1 MFWEYSLNDLL
12 AKGGFIMWPLLCCS
26 VGALALLID
35 RGIAHYR
42 LRLKFRLFISQLEQ
56 LVSRGKL
63 SEALNLCRSSRS
75 PVARTA
81 EAYLANL
88 RSSDALRSTIIEREG
103 GLALEGAEKRL
114 RGLAAIAQVSTL
126 IGLLGTVIGLVS
138 AFHQIELNAG
148 QVQPGDLAEGIWAAL
163 LTTVFGLCIAIPTFL
178 ILQVF
183 ESRVDRMARRMS
195 YVVAYLDQWLGRK
208 TASVVSRKKSKT
220 EEPVASGAE

>member
-1 MFWEYSLNDLL
+1 MS
-12 AKGGFIMWPLLCCS
+12 PLL
-26 VGALALLID
+26 GLI
-35 RGIAHYR
+35 
-42 LRLKFRLFISQLEQ
+42 
-56 LVSRGKL
+56 
-63 SEALNLCRSSRS
+63 
-75 PVARTA
+75 
-81 EAYLANL
+81 
-88 RSSDALRSTIIEREG
+88 
-103 GLALEGAEKRL
+103 
-114 RGLAAIAQVSTL
+114 
-126 IGLLGTVIGLVS
+126 GTVIGLVA
-138 AFHQIELNAG
+138 AFLQIELNAG